1 MTNRY
6 WGGLISVIAI
16 SAVFVVANHEK
27 IVARNEPILPAD
39 LAMVRVAKN
48 LFGMVDGIVLIVAL
62 VTLVILIAVTVW
74 LEKTHPLRNAVGG

>member
-1 MTNRY
+1 ELLLLFTAFLIFAVIKFIQALTNRY
-6 WGGLISVIAI
+6 WVGLISVIAV

-48 LFGMVDGIVLIVAL
+48 LFG
-62 VTLVILIAVTVW
+62 
-74 LEKTHPLRNAVGG
+74 